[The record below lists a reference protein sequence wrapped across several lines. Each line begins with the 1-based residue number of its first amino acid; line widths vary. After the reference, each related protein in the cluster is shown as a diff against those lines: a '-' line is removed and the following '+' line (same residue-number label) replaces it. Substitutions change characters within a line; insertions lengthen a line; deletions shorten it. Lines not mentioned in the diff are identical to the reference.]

1 LKSVIKNYFKN
12 QTVLIA
18 EDHTETREL
27 LVDILSDIFAEV
39 ISVKNGLECLDE
51 VEYSKP
57 DILVTDIRMPKFDG
71 ISSIEEIRKYN
82 YSLPIIIISSF
93 SDEEYLLKAL
103 NYNIQGYLLKPLDID
118 ILENALVKIYN
129 LKNSNSFEIAP
140 DLEYDYENL
149 QLIYNET
156 KISLTYKENELLN
169 ILINKKGNV
178 VLYNELEYELWEKNN
193 EIMSFDS
200 LRTLV
205 RKLRNK
211 IPIDII
217 KNVSKKGYKITI

>member
-211 IPIDII
+211 IPIDIV